1 MNRQKDLAKLQSLAG
16 LMLDHRLAVLQR
28 AADAMRESR
37 AALER
42 LSAPP
47 APAEGLEGA
56 AAALAALA
64 YHRWADARR
73 GEINTALAR
82 QTHDWMVAQD
92 AARTAF
98 GKAEALKGLARKL
111 AGKPL

>member
-1 MNRQKDLAKLQSLAG
+1 MSLSKDLANLQLLAG
-16 LMLDHRLAVLQR
+16 LMLDHRLSTLQH
-28 AADAMRESR
+28 AAAAIRESR
-37 AALER
+37 LALER

-47 APAEGLEGA
+47 PTVEGLQGA
-56 AAALAALA
+56 AAALSALA

-73 GEINTALAR
+73 AEINTALAR

-98 GKAEALKGLARKL
+98 GKAEALKGVASKL
-111 AGKPL
+111 AGKRL